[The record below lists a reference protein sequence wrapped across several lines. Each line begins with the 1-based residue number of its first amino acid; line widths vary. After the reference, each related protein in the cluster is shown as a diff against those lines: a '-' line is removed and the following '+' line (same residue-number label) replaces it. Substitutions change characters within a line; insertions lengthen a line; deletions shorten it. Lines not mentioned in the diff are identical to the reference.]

1 MMPNDWKEH
10 YGSIRKSPQYIMMQI
25 KSSSKFEDVVEKSE
39 IAFFEMLRWPQ
50 HAKDYFPRQRLL
62 HFLNDLPLKQKKSM
76 VEHIKK
82 IPGTE
87 DNLCLE
93 IFEEQIALEEQE
105 LLNKD
110 KQKTKK
116 GITIYTLKDQVFG
129 QVNIQAA
136 VEERK
141 RKLEME
147 FREKQKQEE
156 AARLEQIR

>member
-1 MMPNDWKEH
+1 M
-10 YGSIRKSPQYIMMQI
+10 
-25 KSSSKFEDVVEKSE
+25 
-39 IAFFEMLRWPQ
+39 
-50 HAKDYFPRQRLL
+50 
-62 HFLNDLPLKQKKSM
+62 
-76 VEHIKK
+76 
-82 IPGTE
+82 
-87 DNLCLE
+87 
-93 IFEEQIALEEQE
+93 EETE

-141 RKLEME
+141 KKLEME

-156 AARLEQIR
+156 AARLEQVRKLSMVNIQQQSNTIKDKINKDKKDKGERSFFGFFNRNTVSDVKKSNASLRNTPQGKNDPRKSVESPGNRSGGSSGGQRSGGGSSGGNPDEETKGPNFND

>member
-1 MMPNDWKEH
+1 
-10 YGSIRKSPQYIMMQI
+10 MMQI